1 MKMQVNNIL
10 AVKGAHVVT
19 IQPGQLVR
27 EAVAL
32 LAQHNIGALPVVDAA
47 GLPVGIISERDIVR
61 WAADDEGVFERP
73 VQDLMTTE
81 VIVSGPKEDLT
92 RVARIMAQ
100 KRIRHLPIIEE
111 GKLSGIISIRDLLKA
126 QRDQYQGE
134 LETMTIQI
142 LADQD

>member
-1 MKMQVNNIL
+1 MQVNNIL

-19 IQPGQLVR
+19 IQPGQHVR
-27 EAVAL
+27 QAVAL

-47 GLPVGIISERDIVR
+47 GLLVGIVSERDIIR

-81 VIVSGPKEDLT
+81 VIISGPKEDLT

-100 KRIRHLPIIEE
+100 NHIRHLPIIEE
-111 GKLSGIISIRDLLKA
+111 GKVSGIISIRDLLKA

>member
-47 GLPVGIISERDIVR
+47 GLLVVGLPMMR
-61 WAADDEGVFERP
+61 
-73 VQDLMTTE
+73 
-81 VIVSGPKEDLT
+81 VS
-92 RVARIMAQ
+92 
-100 KRIRHLPIIEE
+100 
-111 GKLSGIISIRDLLKA
+111 LSGLFRI
-126 QRDQYQGE
+126 
-134 LETMTIQI
+134 
-142 LADQD
+142 